1 MEQQAPIRGRRK
13 KAAKKRPVIVPIHS
27 EDKKGLDKHPPQDHP
42 LSMRRGSRIA
52 LCAPPGHGKTSLAKQ
67 LLLWSR
73 PFAAVVVI
81 TGVGDHTAEWD
92 KVVHTK
98 TDFAEASENWW
109 GAMSKKHGGKP
120 IACVCDDLNYAD
132 LGPKERSNAYK
143 LVQFVATHL
152 NVTVVMCSHSWVQL
166 IPRLRR
172 ACDTIVMW
180 APASGGSDQLTYI
193 SRSLGLPKPLLSQ
206 AFEQC
211 EDKFT
216 PIVVYT
222 DPPEGRCT
230 VMVGFDRPFY
240 QA

>member
-1 MEQQAPIRGRRK
+1 M
-13 KAAKKRPVIVPIHS
+13 
-27 EDKKGLDKHPPQDHP
+27 
-42 LSMRRGSRIA
+42 
-52 LCAPPGHGKTSLAKQ
+52 
-67 LLLWSR
+67 
-73 PFAAVVVI
+73 
-81 TGVGDHTAEWD
+81 
-92 KVVHTK
+92 
-98 TDFAEASENWW
+98 
-109 GAMSKKHGGKP
+109 
-120 IACVCDDLNYAD
+120 CDDLNYAD